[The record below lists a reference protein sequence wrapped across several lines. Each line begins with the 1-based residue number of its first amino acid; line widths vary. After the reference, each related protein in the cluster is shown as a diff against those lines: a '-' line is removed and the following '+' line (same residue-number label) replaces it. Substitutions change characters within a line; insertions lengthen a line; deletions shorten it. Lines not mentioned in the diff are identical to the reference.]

1 MMNFLLL
8 LLDAVGSFIR
18 RNPIF
23 CLVILLL
30 AVFAP
35 SLVQGIAQIVLYAIL
50 GIVCFWA
57 GILLWLRWRIGRLQK
72 RMGEEFDGQ
81 QRTNGFGGF
90 GNRTAGREGEVKV
103 HRTADTPEKR
113 VSRDVGDYV
122 DFEETKEEK
131 K

>member
-8 LLDAVGSFIR
+8 LIDSVGSFIR

-23 CLVILLL
+23 CLTILLL
-30 AVFAP
+30 AIFAP
-35 SLVQGIAQIVLYAIL
+35 ALLQGIALVILYTVL

-72 RMGEEFDGQ
+72 GMDSEFGG
-81 QRTNGFGGF
+81 RRGFGG
-90 GNRTAGREGEVKV
+90 RPQQSREGEVKIY
-103 HRTADTPEKR
+103 RTAETPEKR
-113 VSRDVGDYV
+113 VKQDVGDYV